1 MRARALPL
9 LVVLGC
15 SAGGSAAAPR
25 LLLSFERP
33 PGALRLEYLRLTWVA
48 QGMVLADER
57 RVPAQG
63 TLPASGPLGS
73 FEIELRGADVWRTVI
88 VDGLAGRDVVAQGA
102 VHVFVRG
109 GQTVTA
115 RVAMEDGRLPDR
127 DRDGLPDVVDDC
139 PLVPNPAQAPCGTPD
154 AAPPDAASPD
164 GGPVADVSPADAA
177 D

>member
-57 RVPAQG
+57 RGPAQG
-63 TLPASGPLGS
+63 ALPAGGPLGS
-73 FEIELRGADVWRTVI
+73 FEIELRGAGVWRTGI
-88 VDGLAGRDVVAQGA
+88 VDGPSGRDGLAPGGGRG
-102 VHVFVRG
+102 FVRG
-109 GQTVTA
+109 G
-115 RVAMEDGRLPDR
+115 G
-127 DRDGLPDVVDDC
+127 G
-139 PLVPNPAQAPCGTPD
+139 G
-154 AAPPDAASPD
+154 APP
-164 GGPVADVSPADAA
+164 PAP
-177 D
+177 